1 MFDVVCAVN
10 KDRTVPNVSVMKPS
24 VLGRVVQLM
33 IANVSKWLELASE
46 PRTLVPARR
55 RAARTRRVP
64 SLRKAEQR
72 STR

>member
-1 MFDVVCAVN
+1 
-10 KDRTVPNVSVMKPS
+10 MKPS
-24 VLGRVVQLM
+24 ELGRAVQLM

-55 RAARTRRVP
+55 RAARSRRVP